1 MDIEEKKKLLDQ
13 GYQLLKGG
21 YPKLAIEPFEK
32 ILEDGER
39 MPLCLSLLG
48 LAIMRSGGDKKR
60 AIELCKEAV
69 RMDIAEPQYY
79 INLAEACQRAGIK
92 SWAVKAIQMGLNKA
106 DKNSHLLQKEMK
118 KFGLRKRP
126 PIPFLSRSN
135 PINKFIGIILSRLKS
150 WKS

>member
-1 MDIEEKKKLLDQ
+1 MDTEEKKKLLDQ
-13 GYQLLKGG
+13 GFQLLRGG

-39 MPLCLSLLG
+39 FPLCLSLLG
-48 LAIMRSGGDKKR
+48 LAVMRSGGDKKK

-69 RMDIAEPQYY
+69 KMDIAEPQYY
-79 INLAEACQRAGIK
+79 INLAEVCQRAGIK

-106 DKNSHLLQKEMK
+106 DKNSHLLQREMK
-118 KFGLRKRP
+118 KFGLRKSP